1 MRVLLVHCRYQ
12 IRGGED
18 ECVEFERRLLMDA
31 GVEVDLYEDDNRR
44 VEEIGSLRAATDT
57 VWSRRSWLAIRERLR
72 AKPYDVIHVHNF
84 FPLISPAVHHAAR
97 AEGCA
102 VVQTLHNYRLL
113 CPNGIFFRD
122 GHVCEDCLGR
132 SVPWP
137 AVAHACYRGSRPGS
151 AAIAAMLA
159 GHRLLGT
166 WRDKVDAFI
175 ALNEFGRRKFIEGGL
190 PAERIVVK
198 PNFVTPDPGVGDGR
212 GGFALFVGRLTP
224 EKGVATL
231 LDAWRRLDGRFPL
244 KIVGDGPLI
253 EQAAQ
258 AAAEVAGIE
267 FLGRRPLAE
276 FYDLAGRASFFVF
289 PSTWYEGFPRVIMEC
304 FARGTPIVA
313 SAIGPIAEVV
323 TDGVT
328 GVHFRPGDAQD
339 LAAKVE
345 RVLAQPDSL
354 VAMRAAARA
363 EFETKYTAEIAL
375 ERTLAIYRQA
385 LSRSR
390 SQPEGHLVAAAP
402 ISRRQP

>member
-18 ECVEFERRLLMDA
+18 ECVEFERRLLQDA
-31 GVEVDLYEDDNRR
+31 GVEVDLYEDDNRKLGETGR
-44 VEEIGSLRAATDT
+44 LRAATDT
-57 VWSRRSWLAIRERLR
+57 IWSRRSYRAIRERLR
-72 AKPYDVIHVHNF
+72 AKPYDVVHVHNF
-84 FPLISPAVHHAAR
+84 FPLISPAVHHAAK

-122 GHVCEDCLGR
+122 GQVCEDCLGR
-132 SVPWP
+132 AVSWP
-137 AVAHACYRGSRPGS
+137 GVAHACYRGSRP
-151 AAIAAMLA
+151 ATATIAAMLA
-159 GHRLLGT
+159 AHRLLGT
-166 WRDKVDAFI
+166 WGSKVDAFV

-198 PNFVTPDPGVGDGR
+198 PNFVTPDPGVGSGK

-224 EKGVATL
+224 EKGVRTL
-231 LDAWRRLDGRFPL
+231 LDAWRRLERRIPL
-244 KIVGDGPLI
+244 KIVGAGPLI
-253 EQAAQ
+253 EQVAKVAAQ
-258 AAAEVAGIE
+258 VPGIE

-313 SAIGPIAEVV
+313 SAIGPIAEIV

-328 GVHFRPGDAQD
+328 GAHFRPGDASD
-339 LAAKVE
+339 LAVKIEWLLA
-345 RVLAQPDSL
+345 RPDVLL
-354 VAMRAAARA
+354 AMRGAARA
-363 EFETKYTAEIAL
+363 EFEAKYTAPIAL
-375 ERTLAIYRQA
+375 ERTLAVYQRA
-385 LSRSR
+385 LAHSRSL
-390 SQPEGHLVAAAP
+390 PEGRLVPAEPGARA
-402 ISRRQP
+402 RL

>member
-18 ECVEFERRLLMDA
+18 ECVEFERRLLEGA
-31 GVEVDLYEDDNRR
+31 GVEVDLYEDDNHR
-44 VEEIGSLRAATDT
+44 VDEIGRLRAAIDT
-57 VWSRRSWLAIRERLR
+57 VWSARSHRAIRERLR
-72 AKPYDVIHVHNF
+72 AKPYDVVHVHNF
-84 FPLISPAVHHAAR
+84 FPLISPAVHHAAK

-122 GHVCEDCLGR
+122 GRVCEDCLGR
-132 SVPWP
+132 SVAWP
-137 AVAHACYRGSRPGS
+137 GVVHACYRGSRPAT

-166 WRDKVDAFI
+166 WCHKVDAFI
-175 ALNEFGRRKFIEGGL
+175 ALNDFGRRKFIEGGL
-190 PAERIVVK
+190 PAKRIVVK
-198 PNFVTPDPGVGDGR
+198 PNFVTPDPGIGDGA
-212 GGFALFVGRLTP
+212 GGFALFVGRLNP

-231 LDAWRRLDGRFPL
+231 LDAWRRLDGKIPL
-244 KIVGDGPLI
+244 KIVGDGPLT
-253 EQAAQ
+253 EQVAE
-258 AAAEVAGIE
+258 AAAEVPGIE

-323 TDGVT
+323 RDGVT

-339 LAAKVE
+339 LADKVE
-345 RVLAQPDSL
+345 GLLARPDAL
-354 VAMRAAARA
+354 AAMRGAARA
-363 EFETKYTAEIAL
+363 EFEAKYTAKIAL
-375 ERTLAIYRQA
+375 ERTLAVYGRA
-385 LSRSR
+385 LACSRG
-390 SQPEGHLVAAAP
+390 QPRGRLVAAG
-402 ISRRQP
+402 SESG

>member
-18 ECVEFERRLLMDA
+18 ESVEFERRLLMDA
-31 GVEVDLYEDDNRR
+31 DVEVDLYEDDNHRI
-44 VEEIGSLRAATDT
+44 EEIGRLRAAIDT
-57 VWSRRSWLAIRERLR
+57 VWSRRSSLAIRERLR
-72 AKPYDVIHVHNF
+72 AKPYDVVHVHNF
-84 FPLISPAVHHAAR
+84 FPLISPAVHHAAK
-97 AEGCA
+97 AEGCG

-132 SVPWP
+132 RVAWP
-137 AVAHACYRGSRPGS
+137 GIVHACYRGSRLGT

-159 GHRLLGT
+159 SHRLLGT
-166 WRDKVDAFI
+166 WHAKVDAFI

-190 PAERIVVK
+190 PAERVVVK
-198 PNFVTPDPGVGDGR
+198 PNFVTPDPGVGDGT

-231 LDAWRRLDGRFPL
+231 LEAWRRLDGRFPL

-253 EQAAQ
+253 EQVAQ
-258 AAAEVAGIE
+258 AAAEVPGIE

-354 VAMRAAARA
+354 LAMRAAARA

-390 SQPEGHLVAAAP
+390 SHPEGHLVAAAP

>member
-18 ECVEFERRLLMDA
+18 ECVEFERRLLHDA
-31 GVEVDLYEDDNRR
+31 GIEVDLYEDDNRR
-44 VEEIGSLRAATDT
+44 VDETGRLRAAVDT
-57 VWSRRSWLAIRERLR
+57 VWSTRSHRAIRERLR
-72 AKPYDVIHVHNF
+72 AGVYDVVHVHNF

-122 GHVCEDCLGR
+122 GRVCEDCLGR
-132 SVPWP
+132 SVAWP
-137 AVAHACYRGSRPGS
+137 AVAHACYRGSRPAS
-151 AAIAAMLA
+151 AAIAAMLST
-159 GHRLLGT
+159 HRLLGT

-231 LDAWRRLDGRFPL
+231 IEAWRGLGDRIPL

-253 EQAAQ
+253 EQVAE
-258 AAAEVAGIE
+258 AAAEVPGIE

-276 FYDLAGRASFFVF
+276 FYDLAGRASVFVF

-323 TDGVT
+323 SDGAT
-328 GVHFRPGDAQD
+328 GVHFRAGDAQD

-345 RVLAQPDSL
+345 RLLARPGAL
-354 VAMRAAARA
+354 AAMREAARA
-363 EFETKYTAEIAL
+363 EFEAKYTAKIAI
-375 ERTLAIYRQA
+375 ERTLAVYQRAIARRRD
-385 LSRSR
+385 L
-390 SQPEGHLVAAAP
+390 PEGQLVAAGSAP
-402 ISRRQP
+402 R

>member
-18 ECVEFERRLLMDA
+18 ECVEFERRLLQDA

-44 VEEIGSLRAATDT
+44 LDETGRLRAAIDT
-57 VWSRRSWLAIRERLR
+57 VWSGRSHRAVRERLR
-72 AKPYDVIHVHNF
+72 AGPYDLVHVHNF
-84 FPLISPAVHHAAR
+84 FPVISPAVHHAAR

-122 GHVCEDCLGR
+122 GRVCEDCLGR
-132 SVPWP
+132 RIAWP
-137 AVAHACYRGSRPGS
+137 GVAHACYRGSRPAT

-166 WRDKVDAFI
+166 WCSKVDAFI

-198 PNFVTPDPGVGDGR
+198 PNFVTPDPGVGDGE

-231 LDAWRRLDGRFPL
+231 LEAWRRLDGRMPL

-253 EQAAQ
+253 EEVAE
-258 AAAEVAGIE
+258 AAAALPGIE
-267 FLGRRPLAE
+267 FFGRRPLAE
-276 FYDLAGRASFFVF
+276 FYDLAGRASFCVF

-313 SAIGPIAEVV
+313 SAIGPIAELV

-328 GVHFRPGDAQD
+328 GVHFRPGDAED
-339 LAAKVE
+339 LAAKVA
-345 RVLAQPDSL
+345 RLSARPDAL
-354 VAMRAAARA
+354 LAMRGAARA
-363 EFETKYTAEIAL
+363 EFEAKYTASIAL
-375 ERTLAIYRQA
+375 ERTLAIYEHA
-385 LSRSR
+385 LTRR
-390 SQPEGHLVAAAP
+390 RGQPHGRLVAAG
-402 ISRRQP
+402 SGSS